1 MNKAQ
6 AIDAVREM
14 LQGPRSFESV
24 RLDKIAQAMLPWTPY
39 NAMSHVHVKGAV
51 GSNHPLAGLA
61 LRAQTNFLPLVLDT
75 FSQSMKVDNYFSG
88 EGKETA
94 APWQWWQRNKMD
106 ARQTGVHRSAL
117 QYGVAYATVMPS
129 LVAGYEDAAF
139 IRGVSPRQMTALYGE
154 PMEWDPRQ
162 ESPVD
167 DDWPIMALEVK
178 GPMIRLYDEKSV
190 HFIGVKNVPQSA
202 LGWRDSTYLNVN
214 NFEYIEGRD
223 HGVGVCPIVRFQDR
237 MLLDDEEQFGI
248 IEPLINIQ
256 SRIDET
262 TFEMLIA
269 QYYTSFIQRYV
280 IGYMPEDESAAMRQA
295 ASDTWFF
302 EDEKV
307 KVGQFEAGDLKGYL
321 ESKASAVRDLSAI
334 GQVPAQNLGIDGIS
348 NISEAALA
356 ALETGKERKSSEI
369 ETSFGESWEQV
380 LRTSAH
386 ITGDQSSASDFQSEV
401 KWRDATAR
409 SFAQTVDGLGKLATM
424 LDVPVESLWEDIP
437 GWTKAKVDRARIAAD
452 KRDFG
457 IVPDDDSQT
466 DDLKKRA
473 DALGVLIRAGVDPVD
488 AASRVGLDG
497 TEFTGAI
504 PVSLRPL
511 ASDATG
517 LEDKGG
523 GGL

>member
-6 AIDAVREM
+6 AIDAARNV
-14 LQGPRSFESV
+14 LVSARSYEAQ
-24 RLDKIAQAMLPWTPY
+24 RLDRIAAAMLPWTAE
-39 NAMSHVHVKGAV
+39 NAMGHLHAKGQT
-51 GSNHPLAGLA
+51 GDPHPLAGLA

-75 FSQSMKVDNYFSG
+75 FSQSMKVDNYFSSAD
-88 EGKETA
+88 KVTA
-94 APWQWWQRNKMD
+94 RPWQWWQRNKLD
-106 ARQTGVHRSAL
+106 ARQAGVHRSAL
-117 QYGVAYATVMPS
+117 QYGASYVSVLPS
-129 LVAGYEDAAF
+129 LVSGSEDAAF
-139 IRGVSPRQMTALYGE
+139 IRGISPRQMTALYGE
-154 PMEWDPRQ
+154 PMEWDPRRDT
-162 ESPVD
+162 PTD
-167 DDWPIMALEVK
+167 DDWPIMALEIK

-190 HFIGVKNVPQSA
+190 HFIGIKNQPVSQF
-202 LGWRDSTYLNVN
+202 GWADPAYSNAS

-237 MLLDDEEQFGI
+237 MLLDGEEQFGI
-248 IEPLINIQ
+248 IEPLLAIQ

-269 QYYTSFIQRYV
+269 QYYSSFIQRYV
-280 IGYMPEDESAAMRQA
+280 IGWMPDDQAQALRQA

-302 EDEKV
+302 KDPDV
-307 KVGQFEAGDLKGYL
+307 KVGQFDAGDLKGYL

-386 ITGDQSSASDFQSEV
+386 ITGDTESAADFASEV

-409 SFAQTVDGLGKLATM
+409 SFAQTVDGLGKLAQM
-424 LDVPVESLWEDIP
+424 LDVPVEALWEDIP
-437 GWTKAKVDRARIAAD
+437 GWTKTKVDRAKVAATARD
-452 KRDFG
+452 LGILPVDELADADAMKRKF
-457 IVPDDDSQT
+457 
-466 DDLKKRA
+466 
-473 DALGVLIRAGVDPVD
+473 DALGVAIRAGVDPQD
-488 AASRVGLDG
+488 AATQVGLSG
-497 TEFTGAI
+497 TKFTGAI

-511 ASDATG
+511 AADATG
-517 LEDKGG
+517 LEDKGAT
-523 GGL
+523 